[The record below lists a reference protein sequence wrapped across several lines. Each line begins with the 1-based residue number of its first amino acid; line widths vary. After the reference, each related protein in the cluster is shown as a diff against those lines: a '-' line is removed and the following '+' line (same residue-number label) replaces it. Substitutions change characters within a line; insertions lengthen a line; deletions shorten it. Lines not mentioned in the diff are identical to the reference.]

1 MKNLITILITVLL
14 AGSVFAQSPEKI
26 SYQAVV
32 RDSRDSLVSN
42 TLVGMQISILQGS
55 LSGNT
60 VYIETQN
67 ATTNSN
73 GLVSLEIGT
82 GLSNDNFSEINWENG
97 PYFIKTEIAIA
108 PPLTNYTIT
117 GISEL
122 LSVPFALYAKSAGS
136 IAGSNCHFVGELY
149 GGGVVFWVDDT
160 RQHGLIV
167 SMIDL
172 SSSQEW
178 SNVIDVEIGTTKHWD
193 GANNTVAIIEQNGH
207 SSSAAQLCTNYIN
220 ADYGTGSYD
229 DWYLPSFAEL
239 NHLWNNIYEVHK
251 AIDSD
256 NNSTTRPL
264 ELVIYWSSTEDSS
277 VSARVFNFSLGG
289 NGALGK
295 SNSRSVRA
303 IRSF

>member
-1 MKNLITILITVLL
+1 MKNLITIIITVLL
-14 AGSVFAQSPEKI
+14 TASAFAQSPEKI

-32 RDSRDSLVSN
+32 RDNRDSLVSN

-55 LSGNT
+55 VSGNT
-60 VYIETQN
+60 VYVETQT

-82 GLSNDNFSEINWENG
+82 GISSDNFSEIDWENG
-97 PYFIKTEIAIA
+97 PYFIKTETAITT
-108 PPLTNYTIT
+108 PLTNYTIT

-122 LSVPFALYAKSAGS
+122 LSVPYALYAKSAGS
-136 IAGSNCHFVGELY
+136 ITGNNGHFVGEIY
-149 GGGVVFWVDDT
+149 GGGVVFWVDNT

-172 SSSQEW
+172 SSSQAW
-178 SNVIDVEIGTTKHWD
+178 SNVIDTEIGTTNDWD
-193 GANNTVAIIEQNGH
+193 GANNTLAIIGQNGH
-207 SSSAAQLCTNYIN
+207 SSSAAQLCSDYIN
-220 ADYGTGSYD
+220 ADYGTGSFD

-251 AIDSD
+251 TIDND

-264 ELVIYWSSTEDSS
+264 ELVIYWSSTENSS
-277 VSARVFNFSLGG
+277 TNARVFNFSLGG
-289 NGALGK
+289 NGLIGK
-295 SNSRSVRA
+295 ANSYSVRA